1 MFNQISGK
9 IISITPTSLQI
20 ENHGLGYQIFISLNT
35 YTRVKDLKEARI
47 FTYCIIK
54 NESQAVSGFAI
65 YGFAEESEKNLF
77 MDLISVSGVG
87 NNTAQLILSS
97 FEPDVLSQVIASGDA
112 LSLQKVKGIGA
123 KTAQRVIID
132 LKDKFLRGAG
142 DMKFPVHKGNT
153 IREESLSALLTLG
166 FGRSLAEKAID
177 RAIREKQGDDTV
189 EKLIKSALGFLS
201 S

>member
-20 ENHGLGYQIFISLNT
+20 ENHGLGYLIFISLNT
-35 YTRVKDLKEARI
+35 YSRVKDLKEARI
-47 FTYCIIK
+47 FTHCIIK

-65 YGFAEESEKNLF
+65 YEFAEETEKNLF

-97 FEPDVLSQVIASGDA
+97 FEPEVLIQVIASGDA
-112 LSLQKVKGIGA
+112 NSLQKVKGIGA

-142 DMKFPVHKGNT
+142 DMKIPVHKG
-153 IREESLSALLTLG
+153 
-166 FGRSLAEKAID
+166 
-177 RAIREKQGDDTV
+177 
-189 EKLIKSALGFLS
+189 
-201 S
+201 